1 MQVGIIVLAAGNSSR
16 LGQSKQ
22 LVQVGGIPL
31 LRRSTEIAIQTT
43 YPVVVVLGA
52 NAAAHQRVIADLKIQ
67 TVVNP
72 AWQTGMGS
80 SLKAGLTCLL
90 QVNPKLEAAM
100 MLVCDQPYLS
110 QAQLQKLIVAAHQ
123 ESKPIVASTYAH
135 VIGVPAIF
143 RKEFFPHLLQSDDD
157 SGARKIMH
165 QFAHLV
171 YSIPFENGEIDIDT
185 PQDLLHL
192 PKE

>member
-1 MQVGIIVLAAGNSSR
+1 MRVGIIVLAAGNSSR

-22 LVQVGGIPL
+22 LVRVGGISL

-43 YPVVVVLGA
+43 HPVVVVLGA
-52 NAAAHQRVIADLKIQ
+52 NAKAHQQEIAGLNID
-67 TVVNP
+67 TVVNH

-80 SLKAGLTCLL
+80 SLKAGLTHLL
-90 QVNPKLEAAM
+90 KVQPQSDAAM
-100 MLVCDQPYLS
+100 ILVCDQPYLS
-110 QAQLQKLIVAAHQ
+110 LAHLQKLTGAIQ
-123 ESKPIVASTYAH
+123 QQLKPIVASAYAN

-143 RKEFFPHLLQSDDD
+143 RKEFFPHLLQSDND
-157 SGARKIMH
+157 SGARKIIH
-165 QFAHLV
+165 QFVHQV
-171 YSIPFENGEIDIDT
+171 YSIPFEKGEIDIDT